1 MITFFTEYG
10 MFLAKLVTV
19 IATILI
25 AVWIL
30 ARIVARA
37 KAVDHEHL
45 IVKKLNDKYQ
55 KMSLVLKSAA
65 LPRKVFKK
73 ELSALKMKKKHEQ
86 KSSINSKKKRIFV
99 IEFVGDIRAREG
111 ASLREIVTAILTIA
125 EPKDEV
131 VLVLESAGGT
141 IHGYGFAASQLLRIR
156 EKGIK
161 LTIAVDKVA
170 ASGGYMMACV
180 GDRIIAAPFAIIGS
194 IGVIGQMPNFN
205 RLLKN
210 LDIDYEQVTAGEYK
224 RTLSIFGE
232 NTDTGRRK
240 AQENIDETHQLFKD
254 FVIANRSQ
262 VDIDQIATGEHWYG
276 TRALELNLVD
286 ELCTSD
292 DYLVR
297 SAENADLFLINYVRH
312 KPFTERIFSGFASAI
327 NHLITK

>member
-19 IATILI
+19 IAIILI

-30 ARIVARA
+30 ARMVARA
-37 KAVDHEHL
+37 KAIDHENL
-45 IVKKLNDKYQ
+45 KVKKLNDKYQ
-55 KMSLVLKSAA
+55 KMSLALKSAA
-65 LPRKVFKK
+65 LPRKAFKK
-73 ELSALKMKKKHEQ
+73 ELSELKLKKKLEQ
-86 KSSINSKKKRIFV
+86 KSPIDSKKKRIYV
-99 IEFVGDIRAREG
+99 IEFIGDIKARS
-111 ASLREIVTAILTIA
+111 ASSLRECITAILTTT

-131 VLVLESAGGT
+131 VLVLESPGGT

-156 EKGIK
+156 KKNIK

-180 GDRIIAAPFAIIGS
+180 ADRIIAAPFAIIGS

-210 LDIDYEQVTAGEYK
+210 LDIDYEQITAGEYK

-240 AQENIDETHQLFKD
+240 AQQNIDEAHQLFKD
-254 FVIANRSQ
+254 FVTTNRPQ

-292 DYLVR
+292 DYLVN
-297 SAENADLFLINYVRH
+297 SAENADLFLINHERH
-312 KPFTERIFSGFASAI
+312 KPFMEKISSGFASAI
-327 NHLITK
+327 SRLISQ